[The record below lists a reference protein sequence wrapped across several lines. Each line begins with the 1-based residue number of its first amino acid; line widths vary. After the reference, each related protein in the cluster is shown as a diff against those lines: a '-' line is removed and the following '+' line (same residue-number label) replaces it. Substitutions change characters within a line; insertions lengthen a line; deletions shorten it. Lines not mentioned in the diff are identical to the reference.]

1 MFPWSRF
8 PLGGLSE
15 SPRLIRLN
23 ASQLRQLFLI
33 GSTIQY
39 TDKGVKVESRAMPKD
54 HPRQLLMTRDMVD
67 TGVGIA
73 SEGKFRILDL
83 YFQGGWATAQS
94 GTGLGLSICNQ
105 YAKPT
110 GRILLEGTLGKGSR
124 FHLELPMRQADTGE
138 VAAARKRGKRIIG
151 LQAGTTGASHLNR
164 RKPME
169 ELAGAR
175 MCISTGRVRRASRKG
190 QRAGCRDVSNLA
202 AATYLD
208 ELASASYGRAGGCA
222 PHPEGRRKGWQNCSG
237 KRLSVWFSACRGV
250 STRFRSARTHIVPA
264 RSLGKHGLAA
274 RCGVTIRRSPA
285 SVDRG
290 TLPAESMATLP
301 EKLRNKP
308 NRRSDFA
315 GYGTIHGNCQQ

>member
-1 MFPWSRF
+1 
-8 PLGGLSE
+8 
-15 SPRLIRLN
+15 
-23 ASQLRQLFLI
+23 
-33 GSTIQY
+33 
-39 TDKGVKVESRAMPKD
+39 
-54 HPRQLLMTRDMVD
+54 
-67 TGVGIA
+67 
-73 SEGKFRILDL
+73 
-83 YFQGGWATAQS
+83 
-94 GTGLGLSICNQ
+94 
-105 YAKPT
+105 
-110 GRILLEGTLGKGSR
+110 
-124 FHLELPMRQADTGE
+124 
-138 VAAARKRGKRIIG
+138 
-151 LQAGTTGASHLNR
+151 
-164 RKPME
+164 ME

-175 MCISTGRVRRASRKG
+175 ICVSTGRVRRASRKG

-222 PHPEGRRKGWQNCSG
+222 PHSEGKRKGWQNCSG

>member
-1 MFPWSRF
+1 VISTAQGALEKQFQRVLNGLCLLSDKDPSGTTLHV
-8 PLGGLSE
+8 PLVALAVGGLSE

-23 ASQLRQLFLI
+23 GSQLRQLFLI

-124 FHLELPMRQADTGE
+124 FHVELPMRQANTGE
-138 VAAARKRGKRIIG
+138 VAAARKRGNE
-151 LQAGTTGASHLNR
+151 S
-164 RKPME
+164 
-169 ELAGAR
+169 
-175 MCISTGRVRRASRKG
+175 
-190 QRAGCRDVSNLA
+190 
-202 AATYLD
+202 
-208 ELASASYGRAGGCA
+208 
-222 PHPEGRRKGWQNCSG
+222 
-237 KRLSVWFSACRGV
+237 SACRPGQPEH
-250 STRFRSARTHIVPA
+250 HI
-264 RSLGKHGLAA
+264 
-274 RCGVTIRRSPA
+274 
-285 SVDRG
+285 
-290 TLPAESMATLP
+290 
-301 EKLRNKP
+301 
-308 NRRSDFA
+308 
-315 GYGTIHGNCQQ
+315 